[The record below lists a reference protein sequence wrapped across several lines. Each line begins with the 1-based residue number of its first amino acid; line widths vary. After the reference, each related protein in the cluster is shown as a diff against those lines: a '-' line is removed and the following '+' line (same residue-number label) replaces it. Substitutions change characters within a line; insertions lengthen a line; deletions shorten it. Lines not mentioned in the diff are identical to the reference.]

1 MVINLLNNDVNQYFY
16 VIYTDLN
23 QALAKAAVK
32 LSEAIMTISI
42 NLSAIHTDLFLI

>member
-1 MVINLLNNDVNQYFY
+1 MVINLLNDDVNRYFY

-32 LSEAIMTISI
+32 LSEAMIVI
-42 NLSAIHTDLFLI
+42 